1 MGTDASVV
9 EKEELVIE
17 LRGKKQKPAMTQKHY
32 MGEN

>member
-17 LRGKKQKPAMTQKHY
+17 LRGKKPAMTQKHY